1 MFLKEFKQDAN
12 KRIKKLNHLLESEFG
27 VSVKSGF
34 ISRKKLEKLA
44 EHAEATL
51 ITLRNSNKKFQLEPE
66 YAKFLGIKDIVHTM
80 IQEGMYAESPAYLEM
95 KGMVESSV
103 KELMDSGYT
112 MDEACNEC
120 MNLFRMD
127 NRFAYDDDHVK
138 PIVVMAAKN
147 YMEACSGM
155 KEASCSEE
163 VDSDLNE
170 YLLSE
175 LAKEC
180 GVDVSLEGLASI
192 EEKLGSFAE
201 VSGKSRDAIVG
212 FLNGLEEDALTSGI
226 QMFGAKIAKEN
237 FAVAAAKADG
247 KEFEY
252 PKGSGKMHK
261 NTMKKDTADKINN
274 ESMFDSI
281 IDEMLNEE
289 VDVEQA
295 EVVMAVRALA
305 DDIQDQIER
314 LGRMMHE
321 DVPAIA
327 DQMRAEM
334 GASQAQGFSDATN
347 QLLSSYIE
355 SAKSTKAGVDTQVS
369 SLSGEEAV
377 GGLGDTA
384 ELGAEPEL
392 GVEPAAELGMGDEED
407 TIDNIDSAAGP
418 AEEPLGRASI

>member
-237 FAVAAAKADG
+237 FALAAAEAGG

-418 AEEPLGRASI
+418 EEEPLGRASI